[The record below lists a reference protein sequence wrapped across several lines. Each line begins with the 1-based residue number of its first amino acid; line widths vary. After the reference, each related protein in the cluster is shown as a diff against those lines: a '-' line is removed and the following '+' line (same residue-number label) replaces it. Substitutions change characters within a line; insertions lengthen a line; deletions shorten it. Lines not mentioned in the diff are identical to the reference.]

1 MVTLST
7 FSCGHNVY
15 VSAQSFKH
23 YSCCF
28 RTPLVRFLGPWPN
41 FVYMF
46 TCKFPAARCRPWLL
60 LSDGF
65 YTCSTMS
72 RRGGGAMWGIR
83 FVRMGRGGG
92 EGGNGRISVGW
103 HNADTQR
110 SPTCWDPCLSLSVP
124 GRNRNAQLSLQQHLD
139 RWYCHSHIHVVRS
152 RPRWPYTWRYTHSI
166 TSRPTMNTCTG
177 RPNGECIA
185 TVADEH
191 KLAQYSVVL

>member
-92 EGGNGRISVGW
+92 MAESRWAGTMLIRKDHQLVG
-103 HNADTQR
+103 
-110 SPTCWDPCLSLSVP
+110 
-124 GRNRNAQLSLQQHLD
+124 
-139 RWYCHSHIHVVRS
+139 IHVCPCPYQEETETRS
-152 RPRWPYTWRYTHSI
+152 FHYNNI
-166 TSRPTMNTCTG
+166 LIG
-177 RPNGECIA
+177 GIA
-185 TVADEH
+185 IVI
-191 KLAQYSVVL
+191 YM

>member
-1 MVTLST
+1 MSALIVAFRRLLYLFHDVEKGRGRDVRHT
-7 FSCGHNVY
+7 FCTY
-15 VSAQSFKH
+15 
-23 YSCCF
+23 
-28 RTPLVRFLGPWPN
+28 
-41 FVYMF
+41 
-46 TCKFPAARCRPWLL
+46 
-60 LSDGF
+60 
-65 YTCSTMS
+65 
-72 RRGGGAMWGIR
+72 GA
-83 FVRMGRGGG
+83 GGG